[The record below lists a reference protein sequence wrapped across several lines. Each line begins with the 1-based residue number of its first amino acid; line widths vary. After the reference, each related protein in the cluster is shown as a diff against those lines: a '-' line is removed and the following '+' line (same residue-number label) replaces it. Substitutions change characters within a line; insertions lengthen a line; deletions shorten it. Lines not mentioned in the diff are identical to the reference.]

1 MTGFHKILCPFCNGP
16 VEFEVKDAGELAPCP
31 HCTQEIVLEKTIEA
45 RLPRQEAKPQFT
57 RKLKE
62 PAKSMIYAAIAIL
75 VTLLA
80 CFAAYDPNSRLGQL
94 GNAIFL
100 VVGPLA
106 LLFLILMIYF
116 APTIVASQKS
126 HRNTTAIL
134 VLNFLL
140 GWTLLGWALA
150 LVWAVYKERETKS

>member
-1 MTGFHKILCPFCNGP
+1 MTDLQKILCPFCKGP
-16 VEFEVKDAGELAPCP
+16 IEYEVKDAGELAPCP
-31 HCTQEIVLEKTIEA
+31 HCAHKIVLEQIIEKKI
-45 RLPRQEAKPQFT
+45 PRQTPQLK
-57 RKLKE
+57 RKLGE

-80 CFAAYDPNSRLGQL
+80 CFAAYDGDSSLGRL

-106 LLFLILMIYF
+106 VVGLGLLIYF

-140 GWTLLGWALA
+140 GWTFLGWALA
-150 LVWAVYKERETKS
+150 LIWAVYKERETKS